1 MENLYNTNTNLVFG
15 NEQSY
20 SRCFCKILEYIIECF
35 CIERSIIEVSICI
48 ITCLIMIIICWK
60 TNGNYMFPIS
70 AVAVVLW
77 KIFHQCLRSW
87 IILRT
92 FASFLVTNFVPFRVA
107 FYPNRM
113 HSFDRFRYTFLD
125 KNKRS
130 FYSIYWFSGSYALCS
145 PRLSSTKTRIKTQHG

>member
-1 MENLYNTNTNLVFG
+1 MFLYR
-15 NEQSY
+15 EKY
-20 SRCFCKILEYIIECF
+20 Y
-35 CIERSIIEVSICI
+35 RSVNMHNYMSNY
-48 ITCLIMIIICWK
+48 MIIICWK

-87 IILRT
+87 IILRN
-92 FASFLVTNFVPFRVA
+92 FAPFLVTNFVPFRVA

-113 HSFDRFRYTFLD
+113 HSLDRFRYTFLD

-130 FYSIYWFSGSYALCS
+130 FYSVYWFSESYAPCS
-145 PRLSSTKTRIKTQHG
+145 PRLSSTKTRIKTRFSGYVSPYKIISETIFH